1 MVPTQKQLAWMV
13 AACAAVVAQVVPQPV
28 CRACDRPCCAKQAHE
43 LGPAPTGFGVGPA
56 ESCPLC
62 AAETHPGRA
71 ETSDHS
77 CRCQLDARQ
86 DQPRGQTRGS
96 LPTFAAAETAYGLA
110 ADLPDV
116 QQVLGVSREYLATS
130 LAVPIR
136 PPRILF
142 GVWRN

>member
-1 MVPTQKQLAWMV
+1 MVPTQKQLAWIV

-43 LGPAPTGFGVGPA
+43 LAPEG
-56 ESCPLC
+56 CPLC
-62 AAETHPGRA
+62 AAEAHTGWA

-86 DQPRGQTRGS
+86 DQPRGQTRES
-96 LPTFAAAETAYGLA
+96 LPTLTAAETTFGLA
-110 ADLPDV
+110 ADRPDV
-116 QQVLGVSREYLATS
+116 PQVLGLSREYLVAL